1 MDLLYLLEIW
11 VNINHYIFVA
21 EDSKAASI
29 VDVYATKGVSD
40 GLNGKIMV
48 ILLAHQLQFPIFS

>member
-1 MDLLYLLEIW
+1 MDLLYLFELW

-21 EDSKAASI
+21 EDCKAASI
-29 VDVYATKGVSD
+29 VHVYATKGVSD

-48 ILLAHQLQFPIFS
+48 TLIAHQLQFPIFS